1 MKKLTLMNNKFVKDS
16 KKILFFE
23 FVIIVKKSA
32 LKFLTLVKN
41 ILQFLALVKNIFEF
55 LKFVKIPDNKK
66 KYLRI
71 PDNLWHLLTIS
82 GFSMED
88 ISMFVDI
95 MINATLLVL
104 YTLCYSLSYQ

>member
-41 ILQFLALVKNIFEF
+41 TLEFLTLVKKNTLEFLTLVNNTLEFLTLVKN
-55 LKFVKIPDNKK
+55 
-66 KYLRI
+66 
-71 PDNLWHLLTIS
+71 T
-82 GFSMED
+82 
-88 ISMFVDI
+88 
-95 MINATLLVL
+95 
-104 YTLCYSLSYQ
+104 